1 MALLL
6 SPPFTHSLFSL
17 TLLAHHSYRSLLS
30 LTLTRSTQGQVRFGD
45 RSTFR
50 FDGVVMPDST
60 QTSVFGAVGQG
71 AVQEVRTVV
80 GGAVEVV
87 EVVVVGAW
95 C

>member
-1 MALLL
+1 
-6 SPPFTHSLFSL
+6 
-17 TLLAHHSYRSLLS
+17 
-30 LTLTRSTQGQVRFGD
+30 
-45 RSTFR
+45 
-50 FDGVVMPDST
+50 MPDST